1 VSTIRGT
8 HPFVRFALKTR
19 LLSSVVALAAL
30 ATIALAGA
38 APFQSW

>member
-1 VSTIRGT
+1 M
-8 HPFVRFALKTR
+8 TR
-19 LLSSVVALAAL
+19 LLSSLVAVAAL

>member
-1 VSTIRGT
+1 M
-8 HPFVRFALKTR
+8 TR
-19 LLSSVVALAAL
+19 LLSTLVAVAAL